1 MQYSPYYDTYGAYIT
16 YIFNIDTY
24 MVDSKFVIWKNSVKF
39 VCENKTLTSCPDG
52 AAQNLK
58 TMDKKVLFKKW
69 FDNYA
74 SKSATTKKVFSEF
87 TISEKEDYLT
97 SNFPELV
104 PNASTKINAVT
115 KLSASPNVPFDII
128 AKLARLSG
136 KQDNEVFAWWAECIK
151 KENTFDLE
159 VSVEYG
165 KASQKARVS
174 YLQKVSG
181 VSESKEV
188 EVPILGGLTFFEF
201 LDYSFG
207 ILQGLKERAEAEKAA
222 EEESKET
229 EVTE

>member
-1 MQYSPYYDTYGAYIT
+1 MGAT
-16 YIFNIDTY
+16 
-24 MVDSKFVIWKNSVKF
+24 
-39 VCENKTLTSCPDG
+39 
-52 AAQNLK
+52 QNQK

-74 SKSATTKKVFSEF
+74 GKSATTKKVFSEF

-115 KLSASPNVPFDII
+115 KLTASPNVPFDII
-128 AKLARLSG
+128 TKVAKGQGIA
-136 KQDNEVFAWWAECIK
+136 DNEMFTWWAECIK
-151 KENTFDLE
+151 KESTFDLE
-159 VSVEYG
+159 VSIEYG

-181 VSESKEV
+181 ISESKEV

-207 ILQGLKERAEAEKAA
+207 ILQGLKERVEAEKAA

>member
-1 MQYSPYYDTYGAYIT
+1 
-16 YIFNIDTY
+16 
-24 MVDSKFVIWKNSVKF
+24 
-39 VCENKTLTSCPDG
+39 
-52 AAQNLK
+52 
-58 TMDKKVLFKKW
+58 MDKKVLFKKW
-69 FDNYA
+69 FDNYT
-74 SKSATTKKVFSEF
+74 SKSATTKKAFSEF

-115 KLSASPNVPFDII
+115 KLTASPNVPFDII
-128 AKLARLSG
+128 TKIAKGQGIA
-136 KQDNEVFAWWAECIK
+136 DNEMFTWWADCIK
-151 KENTFDLE
+151 KEATFDLE
-159 VSVEYG
+159 VSIEYG

-181 VSESKEV
+181 ISESKEV

-207 ILQGLKERAEAEKAA
+207 ILQGLKERVEAEKAT
-222 EEESKET
+222 EGENKET

>member
-1 MQYSPYYDTYGAYIT
+1 M
-16 YIFNIDTY
+16 
-24 MVDSKFVIWKNSVKF
+24 
-39 VCENKTLTSCPDG
+39 E
-52 AAQNLK
+52 
-58 TMDKKVLFKKW
+58 KKVLFKKW

-74 SKSATTKKVFSEF
+74 SKSATTKKAFSEF

-128 AKLARLSG
+128 TKIAKSQGIA
-136 KQDNEVFAWWAECIK
+136 DNEMFTWWADCIK
-151 KENTFDLE
+151 KEAAFDLE
-159 VSVEYG
+159 VSIEYG
-165 KASQKARVS
+165 KASQKARVA
-174 YLQKVSG
+174 YLQKLSG
-181 VSESKEV
+181 ISESKEV

-207 ILQGLKERAEAEKAA
+207 VLQELNKRVEEEKAK
-222 EEESKET
+222 EDNKET

>member
-1 MQYSPYYDTYGAYIT
+1 M
-16 YIFNIDTY
+16 
-24 MVDSKFVIWKNSVKF
+24 
-39 VCENKTLTSCPDG
+39 G
-52 AAQNLK
+52 AAQNQK

-115 KLSASPNVPFDII
+115 KLTASPNVPFDII
-128 AKLARLSG
+128 TKVAKGQGIA
-136 KQDNEVFAWWAECIK
+136 DNEMFTWWADCIK
-151 KENTFDLE
+151 KESSFDLE
-159 VSVEYG
+159 VSIEYG
-165 KASQKARVS
+165 KASQKARVA

-181 VSESKEV
+181 ISESKEV
-188 EVPILGGLTFFEF
+188 EVPILGGITFFEF

-207 ILQGLKERAEAEKAA
+207 ILQELNKKV
-222 EEESKET
+222 EEENKET

>member
-1 MQYSPYYDTYGAYIT
+1 
-16 YIFNIDTY
+16 
-24 MVDSKFVIWKNSVKF
+24 
-39 VCENKTLTSCPDG
+39 
-52 AAQNLK
+52 
-58 TMDKKVLFKKW
+58 MDKKVLFKKW

-74 SKSATTKKVFSEF
+74 SKPATTKKVFSEF

-115 KLSASPNVPFDII
+115 KLTATTNVPFDII
-128 AKLARLSG
+128 AKLARLNS
-136 KQDNEVFAWWAECIK
+136 KQDNEVFTWWAECIK
-151 KENTFDLE
+151 KEATFDLE

-181 VSESKEV
+181 ISESKEV

-207 ILQGLKERAEAEKAA
+207 ILQELNKRVEAEKAA
-222 EEESKET
+222 EEESKKT

>member
-1 MQYSPYYDTYGAYIT
+1 M
-16 YIFNIDTY
+16 FNQVAPMGVT
-24 MVDSKFVIWKNSVKF
+24 
-39 VCENKTLTSCPDG
+39 
-52 AAQNLK
+52 QNQK

-74 SKSATTKKVFSEF
+74 SKSATTKKAFSEF

-115 KLSASPNVPFDII
+115 KLTASPNVPFDII
-128 AKLARLSG
+128 TKVAKGQGVA
-136 KQDNEVFAWWAECIK
+136 DNEMFTWWANCIK
-151 KENTFDLE
+151 KEATFDLE

-181 VSESKEV
+181 ISESKEV
-188 EVPILGGLTFFEF
+188 EVPILGGVTFFEF

-207 ILQGLKERAEAEKAA
+207 ILQKLNERAEAEIAKAV
-222 EEESKET
+222 EKESKET

>member
-1 MQYSPYYDTYGAYIT
+1 
-16 YIFNIDTY
+16 
-24 MVDSKFVIWKNSVKF
+24 
-39 VCENKTLTSCPDG
+39 
-52 AAQNLK
+52 
-58 TMDKKVLFKKW
+58 MDKKVLFKKW

-104 PNASTKINAVT
+104 PASSTKINAVT
-115 KLSASPNVPFDII
+115 KLTATTNVAFDII
-128 AKLARLSG
+128 AKLARLNG

-151 KENTFDLE
+151 KESTFDLE
-159 VSVEYG
+159 VAVEYG

-181 VSESKEV
+181 ISEGKEV

-201 LDYSFG
+201 LDYSSG
-207 ILQGLKERAEAEKAA
+207 VLQALKERAEAEKAA
-222 EEESKET
+222 EEENKET
-229 EVTE
+229 EVTK